1 MNSVPSS
8 YNLRGNHSLGVKACF
23 LNLQYQRSIEGL
35 LAIICLFVNKM
46 YESVIDL
53 LVSGYKN
60 SLREGVRMKA
70 PRNLVRLE
78 NIRKAF
84 NRNIVLEGVSLELNE
99 SEVIAIIGGNGAGK
113 STLMKILTGIYKAD
127 DGVIEIA
134 GETADHLNPSSA
146 HERGIYLVPQEPLL
160 FPNMT
165 VEQNLTIG
173 FSNDKNKVREE
184 SAKLIKELGWNLDL
198 NRLAVTL
205 SIAEQQ
211 QLEII
216 KGLLRKS
223 KVLILDEPTSTLTFS
238 ETESLFKVIKQLK
251 NAGVGIFYITHR
263 LDEVFQISTHAVLLR
278 DGRVTLQ
285 GKIEEFTKDLLIQG
299 LLPVGNNKNHDEDPF
314 NRRGAVHEGEEPILK
329 VENIVGDG
337 FKNISFEVYKGEV
350 VGLAGLVGA
359 GRTEIAEAIYGIHP
373 IESGK
378 VYLDGKD
385 ITKLSVNETV
395 ESGLAYIP
403 EDRFLNGIFSITSVR
418 NNITSQLIKRHGF
431 FTKKKI
437 EEQVAG
443 QYIDRLRIKV
453 NSGADEIKSLSG
465 GNQQKAVIAR
475 ALSMNPKL
483 IIMDEP
489 TRGIDA
495 AARGDIY
502 SILSELKSQGFSIL
516 LISSDLEEIERMS
529 DRIYAVYQ
537 GTCDVCLHADQI
549 NAVNVMKA
557 AFGTFKGSDQTHA

>member
-1 MNSVPSS
+1 M
-8 YNLRGNHSLGVKACF
+8 
-23 LNLQYQRSIEGL
+23 
-35 LAIICLFVNKM
+35 
-46 YESVIDL
+46 
-53 LVSGYKN
+53 
-60 SLREGVRMKA
+60 MKA

-127 DGVIEIA
+127 EGVIEIA
-134 GETADHLNPSSA
+134 GEKADHLNPSSA

-173 FSNDKNKVREE
+173 FRKDKNEVRGE
-184 SAKLIKELGWNLDL
+184 SAKLIKELGWDLDL

-278 DGRVTLQ
+278 DGKVTLK
-285 GKIEEFTKDLLIQG
+285 GKIEEFTKDMLIQG
-299 LLPVGNNKNHDEDPF
+299 LLPVGNENQYEDQF
-314 NRRGAVHEGEEPILK
+314 KRRGSTHEGEEPILK

-359 GRTEIAEAIYGIHP
+359 GRTEIAEAIYGINP

-385 ITKLSVNETV
+385 ITKLSINETV
-395 ESGLAYIP
+395 DSGLAYIP

-418 NNITSQLIKRHGF
+418 NNITSQIIKRHGF
-431 FTKKKI
+431 FTKKKL
-437 EEQVAG
+437 EEQVAD

-453 NSGADEIKSLSG
+453 NSGEDEIKSLSG

-502 SILSELKSQGFSIL
+502 SILTELKSQGFSIL
-516 LISSDLEEIERMS
+516 LISSDLEEIERIS
-529 DRIYAVYQ
+529 NRIYAVYQ
-537 GTCDVCLHADQI
+537 GTCDVCLNVDQI

-557 AFGTFKGSDQTHA
+557 AFGTFKGSDMTHA

>member
-1 MNSVPSS
+1 M
-8 YNLRGNHSLGVKACF
+8 G
-23 LNLQYQRSIEGL
+23 
-35 LAIICLFVNKM
+35 
-46 YESVIDL
+46 
-53 LVSGYKN
+53 
-60 SLREGVRMKA
+60 A
-70 PRNLVRLE
+70 PKNLVKME
-78 NIRKAF
+78 KIRKSF
-84 NRNIVLEGVSLELNE
+84 NRNTVLEGISLDLNE
-99 SEVIAIIGGNGAGK
+99 SEVISIIGGNGSGK
-113 STLMKILTGIYKAD
+113 STLMKILTGIYKPDA
-127 DGVIEIA
+127 GVIEIN
-134 GETADHLNPSSA
+134 GEKADHLNPFAA

-173 FSNDKNKVREE
+173 FGKDKNEVREE
-184 SAKLIKELGWNLDL
+184 SVKLIKELGWNIDL
-198 NRLAVTL
+198 NRFAATL

-238 ETESLFKVIKQLK
+238 ETESLFKVIEQLK
-251 NAGVGIFYITHR
+251 NSGVGVFYITHR
-263 LDEVFQISTHAVLLR
+263 LDEVFQISTHAVILR
-278 DGRVTLQ
+278 DGKVALKGR
-285 GKIEEFTKDLLIQG
+285 IEEFTKEMLIQG
-299 LLPVGNNKNHDEDPF
+299 LLPAGNEHHYEDKF
-314 NRRGAVHEGEEPILK
+314 ERRRSNHEGEEAILK
-329 VENIVGDG
+329 VENLVGDG

-359 GRTEIAEAIYGIHP
+359 GRTEIAEAIYGITP
-373 IESGK
+373 IQSGK

-385 ITKLSVNETV
+385 ITKLSINETV
-395 ESGLAYIP
+395 DSGLAYIP
-403 EDRFLNGIFSITSVR
+403 EDRFLNGIFSISSVR
-418 NNITSQLIKRHGF
+418 NNITAQLIKRHGI
-431 FTKKKI
+431 FTKKKV
-437 EEQVAG
+437 EEQVAN

-453 NSGADEIKSLSG
+453 SSQEDEIKSLSG

-502 SILSELKSQGFSIL
+502 SIITELKNQGFSIL
-516 LISSDLEEIERMS
+516 LISSDLEEIERIS

-537 GTCDVCLHADQI
+537 GTCNACLNLDEI

-557 AFGTFKGSDQTHA
+557 AFGTFEGSDKGHG

>member
-1 MNSVPSS
+1 MP
-8 YNLRGNHSLGVKACF
+8 K
-23 LNLQYQRSIEGL
+23 
-35 LAIICLFVNKM
+35 
-46 YESVIDL
+46 
-53 LVSGYKN
+53 
-60 SLREGVRMKA
+60 
-70 PRNLVRLE
+70 NLVKLE
-78 NIRKAF
+78 NIRKSF
-84 NRNIVLEGVSLELNE
+84 NRNTVLEGISLELNE
-99 SEVIAIIGGNGAGK
+99 SEVISIIGGNGAGK

-127 DGVIEIA
+127 EGIIEIN
-134 GETADHLNPSSA
+134 GEKANHLNPFAA

-173 FSNDKNKVREE
+173 FSKDKSEVREE
-184 SAKLIKELGWNLDL
+184 SVKLINELGWTIDL
-198 NRLAVTL
+198 NRFAATL

-238 ETESLFKVIKQLK
+238 ETKSLFKVIEQLK
-251 NAGVGIFYITHR
+251 NSGVGIFYITHR
-263 LDEVFQISTHAVLLR
+263 LDEVFQISTHAVILR
-278 DGRVTLQ
+278 DGKVTLK
-285 GKIEEFTKDLLIQG
+285 GKINEFTKEILIQG
-299 LLPVGNNKNHDEDPF
+299 LLPAGNENHYEATF
-314 NRRGAVHEGEEPILK
+314 ERRRSNHEGEEPILK
-329 VENIVGDG
+329 VEKIVGDG
-337 FKNISFEVYKGEV
+337 FKHISFDVYKGEV

-359 GRTEIAEAIYGIHP
+359 GRTEIAEAIYGINP
-373 IESGK
+373 IQSGK

-385 ITKLSVNETV
+385 ITKLSINETV
-395 ESGLAYIP
+395 DSGLAYIP
-403 EDRFLNGIFSITSVR
+403 EDRFLNGIFSISSVR
-418 NNITSQLIKRHGF
+418 NNITSQMIKRHGF

-437 EEQVAG
+437 EEQVANE
-443 QYIDRLRIKV
+443 YIDRLRIKV
-453 NSGADEIKSLSG
+453 NSQEDEIKSLSG

-502 SILSELKSQGFSIL
+502 SIITELKNQGFSIL
-516 LISSDLEEIERMS
+516 LISSDLEEIERIS

-537 GTCDVCLHADQI
+537 GTCNVCLTLDEI
-549 NAVNVMKA
+549 NAVNVMRA
-557 AFGTFKGSDQTHA
+557 AFGTFEGSDKVHG

>member
-1 MNSVPSS
+1 MKEPKN
-8 YNLRGNHSLGVKACF
+8 
-23 LNLQYQRSIEGL
+23 
-35 LAIICLFVNKM
+35 
-46 YESVIDL
+46 
-53 LVSGYKN
+53 LVS
-60 SLREGVRMKA
+60 
-70 PRNLVRLE
+70 LE
-78 NIRKAF
+78 NIRKSF
-84 NRNIVLEGVSLELNE
+84 NRNIVLEGISLELNE
-99 SEVIAIIGGNGAGK
+99 SEVISIVGGNGAGK

-127 DGVIEIA
+127 AGVIKID
-134 GETADHLNPSSA
+134 GERVDHLSPNSA

-173 FSNDKNKVREE
+173 FKKNKQEVREE
-184 SAKLIKELGWNLDL
+184 SIKLIQELGWNLDL
-198 NRLAVTL
+198 KRMAATL

-238 ETESLFKVIKQLK
+238 ETESLFKVIEQLK
-251 NAGVGIFYITHR
+251 TSGVGIFYITHR
-263 LDEVFQISTHAVLLR
+263 LDEVFQISTHAVILR
-278 DGRVTLQ
+278 DGKVTLK
-285 GKIEEFTKDLLIQG
+285 GKIEEFTKDMLIQG
-299 LLPVGNNKNHDEDPF
+299 LLPVGNETNYEDKF
-314 NRRGAVHEGEEPILK
+314 ERRVVNRNGEQPILK

-350 VGLAGLVGA
+350 VGVAGLVGA
-359 GRTEIAEAIYGIHP
+359 GRTEIAEAIYGVNP

-385 ITKLSVNETV
+385 ITNLSINETV
-395 ESGLAYIP
+395 NSGLAYIP
-403 EDRFLNGIFSITSVR
+403 EDRFLHGIFSISSVR
-418 NNITSQLIKRHGF
+418 NNITAQIIKRHGL
-431 FTKKKI
+431 FTKKKS
-437 EEQVAG
+437 EEQVADR
-443 QYIDRLRIKV
+443 YIDRLRIKV
-453 NSGADEIKSLSG
+453 SSQDDAIKSLSG

-475 ALSMNPKL
+475 VLSMNPKL

-502 SILSELKSQGFSIL
+502 SIITELKNQEFAIL
-516 LISSDLEEIERMS
+516 LISSDLEEIERIS

-537 GTCDVCLHADQI
+537 GTCNVCLSLDEI
-549 NAVNVMKA
+549 NATNVMKA
-557 AFGTFKGSDQTHA
+557 AFGTYEGSDRAYV

>member
-1 MNSVPSS
+1 
-8 YNLRGNHSLGVKACF
+8 
-23 LNLQYQRSIEGL
+23 
-35 LAIICLFVNKM
+35 
-46 YESVIDL
+46 
-53 LVSGYKN
+53 
-60 SLREGVRMKA
+60 MKA
-70 PRNLVRLE
+70 PKNLVKLE
-78 NIRKAF
+78 NIRKSF
-84 NRNIVLEGVSLELNE
+84 NRNTVLEGVSLDLNE
-99 SEVIAIIGGNGAGK
+99 SEVISIIGGNGAGK
-113 STLMKILTGIYKAD
+113 STLMKILTGIYQAD
-127 DGVIEIA
+127 EGVIEIN
-134 GETADHLNPSSA
+134 GEKADHLNPFAA

-173 FSNDKNKVREE
+173 FSKDKNEVREE
-184 SAKLIKELGWNLDL
+184 SVKLIKKLGWTIDL
-198 NRLAVTL
+198 NRFASTL

-238 ETESLFKVIKQLK
+238 ETESLFKVIEQLK
-251 NAGVGIFYITHR
+251 NSGVGIFYITHR
-263 LDEVFQISTHAVLLR
+263 LDEVFQISTHAVILR
-278 DGRVTLQ
+278 DGKVTLK
-285 GKIEEFTKDLLIQG
+285 GRIGEFTKEILIQG
-299 LLPVGNNKNHDEDPF
+299 LLPAGNENHYEDTF
-314 NRRGAVHEGEEPILK
+314 EKRRSNHVREEPILK

-359 GRTEIAEAIYGIHP
+359 GRTEIAEAIYGINP
-373 IESGK
+373 IQSGK

-385 ITKLSVNETV
+385 ITKLSINETV
-395 ESGLAYIP
+395 DSGLAYIP
-403 EDRFLNGIFSITSVR
+403 EDRFLNGIFSIGSVR
-418 NNITSQLIKRHGF
+418 NNITSQIIKRHGI
-431 FTKKKI
+431 FTKKKL
-437 EEQVAG
+437 EEQVAD

-453 NSGADEIKSLSG
+453 SSQEDEIKSLSG
-465 GNQQKAVIAR
+465 GNQQKVVIAR
-475 ALSMNPKL
+475 ALSTNPKL

-502 SILSELKSQGFSIL
+502 SIISELKNQGFSIL
-516 LISSDLEEIERMS
+516 LISSDLEEIERIS

-537 GTCDVCLHADQI
+537 GTCNVCLTLDEI

-557 AFGTFKGSDQTHA
+557 AFGTFEGSDQAHG

>member
-1 MNSVPSS
+1 M
-8 YNLRGNHSLGVKACF
+8 
-23 LNLQYQRSIEGL
+23 E
-35 LAIICLFVNKM
+35 M
-46 YESVIDL
+46 
-53 LVSGYKN
+53 
-60 SLREGVRMKA
+60 

-78 NIRKAF
+78 NIRKSF
-84 NRNIVLEGVSLELNE
+84 NRNTVLEGISLELNE
-99 SEVIAIIGGNGAGK
+99 SEVISIIGGNGAGK

-127 DGVIEIA
+127 EGIIEIN
-134 GETADHLNPSSA
+134 GERADHLNPFAA

-173 FSNDKNKVREE
+173 FSKDKNEVREE
-184 SAKLIKELGWNLDL
+184 SVKLIKELGWNIDL
-198 NRLAVTL
+198 NRFAATL

-238 ETESLFKVIKQLK
+238 ETESLFQVIEQLK
-251 NAGVGIFYITHR
+251 NSGVGIFYITHR
-263 LDEVFQISTHAVLLR
+263 LNEVFQISTHAVILR
-278 DGRVTLQ
+278 DGKVTLK
-285 GKIEEFTKDLLIQG
+285 GRIDEFTKEMLIQG
-299 LLPVGNNKNHDEDPF
+299 LLPGGNENHYEDKF
-314 NRRGAVHEGEEPILK
+314 ERRRSNHEGEEPILK

-359 GRTEIAEAIYGIHP
+359 GRTEIAEAIYGINS
-373 IESGK
+373 IQSGK

-395 ESGLAYIP
+395 DTGLAYIP
-403 EDRFLNGIFSITSVR
+403 EDRFLNGIFSIGSVR
-418 NNITSQLIKRHGF
+418 NNITSQMIKRHGI
-431 FTKKKI
+431 FTKKKL
-437 EEQVAG
+437 EKQVAN

-453 NSGADEIKSLSG
+453 SSQEDEIKSLSG

-502 SILSELKSQGFSIL
+502 SIISELKNQGFSIL
-516 LISSDLEEIERMS
+516 LISSDLEEIQRIS

-537 GTCDVCLHADQI
+537 GTCNVCLTLDEI

-557 AFGTFKGSDQTHA
+557 AFGTFEGSDQAHG